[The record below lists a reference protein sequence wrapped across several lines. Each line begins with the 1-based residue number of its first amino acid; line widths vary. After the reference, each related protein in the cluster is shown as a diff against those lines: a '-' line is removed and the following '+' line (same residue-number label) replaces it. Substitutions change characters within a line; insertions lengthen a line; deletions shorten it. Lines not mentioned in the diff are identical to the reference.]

1 MKGQCINLLNCP
13 FLPPPPVLMTTV
25 VHFPASPKLIAVNI
39 QMELTHKIQTSNLLE
54 RAVILCLP
62 PLHAHV
68 HKPDC
73 VYVCVCMCD
82 ARALTKTLNII
93 LSGLQ
98 PWKQFSA
105 PFRRLSWKLRTKA
118 FWLQC
123 KSLAYK
129 DSPIQIRLHRTPRQL
144 AVARE
149 SIVKIAYINALS
161 NCWRLP
167 KRIENYL

>member
-1 MKGQCINLLNCP
+1 
-13 FLPPPPVLMTTV
+13 MTTL

-39 QMELTHKIQTSNLLE
+39 QMELTHKIQTPNLLE
-54 RAVILCLP
+54 RAVILLP
-62 PLHAHV
+62 PLLTHV
-68 HKPDC
+68 HAC
-73 VYVCVCMCD
+73 TGLTVCVCVCVRLCTCD
-82 ARALTKTLNII
+82 ASALTKTLNII

-105 PFRRLSWKLRTKA
+105 PFRLLSWKLRTKA

-129 DSPIQIRLHRTPRQL
+129 DSPIQIRLHSAPRQL

-149 SIVKIAYINALS
+149 CYCEDCLH
-161 NCWRLP
+161 
-167 KRIENYL
+167 

>member
-13 FLPPPPVLMTTV
+13 FPAPLALPPPSVLMTTV

-39 QMELTHKIQTSNLLE
+39 QMELTHKIQTPNLLE
-54 RAVILCLP
+54 RAVILSP
-62 PLHAHV
+62 PCMRTCMRARTYTSLA
-68 HKPDC
+68 
-73 VYVCVCMCD
+73 VCVRACN

-105 PFRRLSWKLRTKA
+105 PFRLLSWKLRTQA

-123 KSLAYK
+123 KSLAHK
-129 DSPIQIRLHRTPRQL
+129 GSPIQIRLHSAPRQL

-149 SIVKIAYINALS
+149 RYCEDCLH
-161 NCWRLP
+161 
-167 KRIENYL
+167 